1 MIVPPPPDNVQ
12 KPGSSPRF
20 KLFSP
25 ILAGATLKERLIGCL
40 GALIGIC
47 LTGLVCGF
55 IFGDDP
61 QLPLIVAPIGASAV
75 LLFAVPASPLAQ
87 PWSIIG
93 GNTISALIGVTVSYF
108 VKDQMVAIGL
118 AVALAILA
126 MSLTRSLHPPWRRRR
141 ADSGDRWSGDRARGF
156 LVPVHTGSHQ
166 LPDPC
171 GIGHRIPPDGAA
183 PVSAPTGCC
192 TSEHA

>member
-1 MIVPPPPDNVQ
+1 MIVPPPPHDR
-12 KPGSSPRF
+12 KSGRLPRF

-25 ILAGATLKERLIGCL
+25 ILAGATLKERLIGCI

-47 LTGLVCGF
+47 VTGLVCGF
-55 IFGDDP
+55 VFGDDP

-93 GNTISALIGVTVSYF
+93 GNTISALIGVSVTYIVA
-108 VKDQMVAIGL
+108 DQMLAIGL

-126 MSLTRSLHPPWRRRR
+126 MSLTRSLHPP
-141 ADSGDRWSGDRARGF
+141 G
-156 LVPVHTGSHQ
+156 
-166 LPDPC
+166 
-171 GIGHRIPPDGAA
+171 GAA
-183 PVSAPTGCC
+183 ALT
-192 TSEHA
+192 A